1 MEVLHSSTAQEKPL
15 RQGAEN
21 ASQTRVRSPCA
32 LLLLAAACG
41 HASPSRASARLLP
54 DGGVSAPSSDPVQ
67 AAEELSV
74 ETHALLRT
82 EGNLLW
88 NRWTTGAGAMP
99 ASALGE
105 HPWLARRE
113 SLELVSAAASKKPDS
128 KPLMLLKQRLATLIV
143 SREAGGEIDALER
156 ARAQLSFSIEG
167 DGAQERS
174 ERDIDRLLTEEPSA
188 QKRAA
193 LALAEAKAALP
204 LAPLV
209 LARDAA
215 VEKAIA
221 ILNLGSWSALEES
234 AHGIGLAE
242 LAALAE
248 RTLVATEA
256 IGAKAVSTTSVRNI
270 GVPADRLRRSDL
282 ARLVRSAL
290 ADGQFT
296 AGRAWPSAKEVFT
309 RIGAEPP
316 PAALRIDAEPSPSKG
331 ARPLA
336 LLIDPPADV
345 RLSLRPAG
353 GFEEQRATFH
363 EGARAL
369 GGTLAAPRPWELAQ
383 LGDGSAAE
391 GAAHLF
397 EELAGDPAWLRETTQ
412 LRGEPLDDLVHTQAV
427 RRLLS
432 ARRSAALV
440 LFEIQRRQGAR
451 TAEAQAAL
459 YRGLVQRATF
469 AVLSDADVGRWA
481 LEADSFIRG
490 AVPLLGAVLGA
501 QLEARKTADGAPW
514 WKSPETGKV
523 LRKLW
528 AGGRSLTAMEA
539 ARELGLVSLDPAAL
553 ASVAAAQLAYT
564 APEAP
569 LPTPKPDYKYMQG
582 DKKRRRYRKKK

>member
-1 MEVLHSSTAQEKPL
+1 
-15 RQGAEN
+15 
-21 ASQTRVRSPCA
+21 VRSPCT

-41 HASPSRASARLLP
+41 HASPSRASSRILP
-54 DGGVSAPSSDPVQ
+54 DGGVPAPSSDPVQ
-67 AAEELSV
+67 AAAELSD
-74 ETHALLRT
+74 ETHALLRA

-105 HPWLARRE
+105 HPWLAKRE
-113 SLELVSAAASKKPDS
+113 SLELVAAAALKKPES
-128 KPLMLLKQRLATLIV
+128 KPLMLLKQRLATLLV
-143 SREAGGEIDALER
+143 SREAGAEIDALER
-156 ARAQLSFSIEG
+156 ARAQLSFAAEG

-174 ERDIDRLLTEEPSA
+174 ERDIDRLLTDEPSA

-204 LAPLV
+204 LAPLA

-221 ILNLGSWSALEES
+221 TLNLGGWSALEER
-234 AHGIGLAE
+234 AHGISLAE

-248 RTLVATEA
+248 RTLVATET
-256 IGAKAVSTTSVRNI
+256 IGAKALSTTSVRNI

-290 ADGQFT
+290 ADAQFT
-296 AGRAWPSAKEVFT
+296 AGRAWPSAKDVFT
-309 RIGAEPP
+309 RIGVEQPQT
-316 PAALRIDAEPSPSKG
+316 LRIDAEPSPSKG

-336 LLIDPPADV
+336 LLVDPPVDV

-363 EGARAL
+363 EGARAV
-369 GGTLAAPRPWELAQ
+369 GGTLADPRPWELAQ

-391 GAAHLF
+391 GAAQLF
-397 EELAGDPAWLRETTQ
+397 EELAGDPSWLRETTQ

-459 YRGLVQRATF
+459 YRSLVQRATF
-469 AVLSDADVGRWA
+469 AVLSDADAGRWA
-481 LEADSFIRG
+481 LEADSFIRS

-501 QLEARKTADGAPW
+501 QLEARKTADGMPW
-514 WKSPETGKV
+514 WKSPESGKV

-553 ASVAAAQLAYT
+553 SSAAAAQLAYT

-569 LPTPKPDYKYMQG
+569 PPTPKPDYKYMQG
-582 DKKRRRYRKKK
+582 DKKRRRHRKKK